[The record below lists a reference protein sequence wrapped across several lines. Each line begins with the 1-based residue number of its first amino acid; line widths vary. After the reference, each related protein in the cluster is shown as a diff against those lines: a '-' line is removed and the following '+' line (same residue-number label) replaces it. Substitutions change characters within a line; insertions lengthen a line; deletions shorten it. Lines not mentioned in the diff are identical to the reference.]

1 MTIGDAASV
10 VALIVDLVALRFLI
24 QIRNDD
30 KVMRELAEES
40 LQTQREYLSL
50 RRRWYESRT
59 KRKADEKTDLRT
71 SDGVNPDNR

>member
-30 KVMRELAEES
+30 RVMREMAEES
-40 LQTQREYLSL
+40 LRTQQVYLGL
-50 RRRWYESRT
+50 RRKWYESRT
-59 KRKADEKTDLRT
+59 KRKADEKADLRP
-71 SDGVNPDNR
+71 GPGDNSNVV